1 MLEDCLLKSSRVAKG
16 DAKRLI
22 SAMFRPITPQE
33 NGHGSPVT
41 PATNVAPQSNG
52 NGLSMPPATASKL
65 SGSLQ
70 EALNTDIFMGS
81 ASVLRTRDVQC
92 LLARKAKDP
101 EKPRTGRQRSD
112 LTDQQ
117 LIKLVRWK
125 YLHGEIKVT
134 AHAARGVRPRTWRYA
149 IAHCMR
155 DKVHG
160 INSWQSSRTCPM
172 LMLLVPCVGW
182 RCDAARQISRDFRR
196 ETMHMVHES

>member
-1 MLEDCLLKSSRVAKG
+1 
-16 DAKRLI
+16 
-22 SAMFRPITPQE
+22 MFRQITAQA
-33 NGHGSPVT
+33 NGHGSPMTSASNITPLATQSHGNGSPCHTPMT
-41 PATNVAPQSNG
+41 PATISMQS
-52 NGLSMPPATASKL
+52 A
-65 SGSLQ
+65 SLQ
-70 EALNTDIFMGS
+70 EAFNTDIFMGS

-160 INSWQSSRTCPM
+160 INSWQSSWTCPM